1 MERILRFERLSR
13 FFISVIL
20 FFPSHSS
27 SNDSN
32 VSRFSISYKASVRQR
47 THNKKGTN
55 PKKEKT
61 YSYPISPQFKIPQFC
76 QPLQSFYL
84 RYPILHEID
93 IRQIHQMRNIL
104 DMLDLIETQIQTGQ
118 VMEIVQALDVRDE
131 IVVEI
136 EVDEVLRDFRW
147 ERNS

>member
-1 MERILRFERLSR
+1 MCPDFRFPIIRQSTTNKDPQEGET
-13 FFISVIL
+13 
-20 FFPSHSS
+20 
-27 SNDSN
+27 DSN
-32 VSRFSISYKASVRQR
+32 
-47 THNKKGTN
+47 
-55 PKKEKT
+55 
-61 YSYPISPQFKIPQFC
+61 PISPQFKIPQFC
-76 QPLQSFYL
+76 QPLQPFYL
-84 RYPILHEID
+84 RYLILHEID
-93 IRQIHQMRNIL
+93 IRQLPQMRNIL

>member
-1 MERILRFERLSR
+1 M
-13 FFISVIL
+13 
-20 FFPSHSS
+20 
-27 SNDSN
+27 
-32 VSRFSISYKASVRQR
+32 SRFSISYKASVRQR

-147 ERNS
+147 ERNSWYLVLAKAYSLFSSSKRLVLATNPASGHHV